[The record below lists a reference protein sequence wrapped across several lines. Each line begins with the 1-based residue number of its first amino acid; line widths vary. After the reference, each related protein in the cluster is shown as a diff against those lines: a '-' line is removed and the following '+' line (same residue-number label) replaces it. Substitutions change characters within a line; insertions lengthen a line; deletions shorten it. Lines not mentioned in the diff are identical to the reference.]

1 MGHTTNLYFSILVKH
16 ETKWNHEYLR
26 SDTWTSSRIKLWAKS
41 FRPWSIK
48 YLNQPLE
55 GKINSEIAKTRP
67 KMAVMM
73 IKYMIMMIMMNSSC
87 RFQHRPEDWL
97 EDWTVSLPRFHLTAN
112 ICDSTAQARYAHD
125 FCSGPNKPCSWALRS
140 VRNDA
145 LHANPFATTGRKL
158 RKLKSRRIE
167 EYPRIVLNENL
178 QLSLNTLFNP
188 FHMFHPKSFTT
199 ATLQVALELLS
210 EHIAPW
216 TWANDAKS
224 QAWFFLFN
232 QYAWSWMEQVNSC
245 ILWHIQNIKI
255 WLYCYDILFIL

>member
-1 MGHTTNLYFSILVKH
+1 
-16 ETKWNHEYLR
+16 
-26 SDTWTSSRIKLWAKS
+26 
-41 FRPWSIK
+41 
-48 YLNQPLE
+48 
-55 GKINSEIAKTRP
+55 
-67 KMAVMM
+67 
-73 IKYMIMMIMMNSSC
+73 MIMMIMMNSSC

-224 QAWFFLFN
+224 QA
-232 QYAWSWMEQVNSC
+232 
-245 ILWHIQNIKI
+245 
-255 WLYCYDILFIL
+255 